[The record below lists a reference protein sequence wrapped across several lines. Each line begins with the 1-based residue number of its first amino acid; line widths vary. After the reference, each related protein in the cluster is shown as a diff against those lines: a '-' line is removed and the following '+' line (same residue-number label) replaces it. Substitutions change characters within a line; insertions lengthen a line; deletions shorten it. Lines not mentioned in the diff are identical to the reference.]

1 MKNFGINQLSKRPRS
16 PTYLSSP
23 QDKKMRVKGIFYVLV
38 ATTFAIGVNA
48 QDGARELLIAGFA
61 FAGDNITKDNRFPYT
76 ATIDKELNADKSSL
90 TREVTKRAAGINN
103 PNLKVVSGKSFT
115 TNNSDDTLNV
125 VLVLTGETVLLENYG
140 SYWKVF
146 VNLRGDALI
155 FNYKEKSVVRT
166 YPLNLAIFDAVE
178 GQNKPTFAQVKNLIK
193 NNILTNNKEGLVSQF
208 ESKVS
213 VVKIENKSE
222 KKTFQINS
230 IEIKPEAE
238 KEFPPE
244 LRVSQTL
251 MKDIVADSLAS
262 ELTSQTNITLIPPKY
277 NGAIQAMTIQLD
289 DISQQLELKVGDA
302 DYVMNISI
310 NKLAK
315 AKQQQTNTEVSVLYG
330 ANTSIQL
337 IQPYSN
343 TTYLDATLR
352 NGAISITPL
361 NKVSTDDYPA
371 YYDVINGL
379 FKKFA
384 TAIKSKDYSW
394 VKVSSGNDKTVE
406 QMETVSN
413 LIEKGKIK

>member
-1 MKNFGINQLSKRPRS
+1 
-16 PTYLSSP
+16 
-23 QDKKMRVKGIFYVLV
+23 MRVKGIFYVLV

>member
-1 MKNFGINQLSKRPRS
+1 
-16 PTYLSSP
+16 
-23 QDKKMRVKGIFYVLV
+23 MRVKGIFYVLV

-193 NNILTNNKEGLVSQF
+193 NNILTNNKEGLVS
-208 ESKVS
+208 
-213 VVKIENKSE
+213 
-222 KKTFQINS
+222 
-230 IEIKPEAE
+230 
-238 KEFPPE
+238 
-244 LRVSQTL
+244 
-251 MKDIVADSLAS
+251 
-262 ELTSQTNITLIPPKY
+262 
-277 NGAIQAMTIQLD
+277 
-289 DISQQLELKVGDA
+289 
-302 DYVMNISI
+302 
-310 NKLAK
+310 
-315 AKQQQTNTEVSVLYG
+315 
-330 ANTSIQL
+330 
-337 IQPYSN
+337 
-343 TTYLDATLR
+343 
-352 NGAISITPL
+352 
-361 NKVSTDDYPA
+361 
-371 YYDVINGL
+371 
-379 FKKFA
+379 
-384 TAIKSKDYSW
+384 
-394 VKVSSGNDKTVE
+394 
-406 QMETVSN
+406 
-413 LIEKGKIK
+413 

>member
-1 MKNFGINQLSKRPRS
+1 
-16 PTYLSSP
+16 
-23 QDKKMRVKGIFYVLV
+23 
-38 ATTFAIGVNA
+38 
-48 QDGARELLIAGFA
+48 
-61 FAGDNITKDNRFPYT
+61 
-76 ATIDKELNADKSSL
+76 
-90 TREVTKRAAGINN
+90 
-103 PNLKVVSGKSFT
+103 
-115 TNNSDDTLNV
+115 
-125 VLVLTGETVLLENYG
+125 
-140 SYWKVF
+140 
-146 VNLRGDALI
+146 
-155 FNYKEKSVVRT
+155 
-166 YPLNLAIFDAVE
+166 
-178 GQNKPTFAQVKNLIK
+178 
-193 NNILTNNKEGLVSQF
+193 
-208 ESKVS
+208 
-213 VVKIENKSE
+213 
-222 KKTFQINS
+222 
-230 IEIKPEAE
+230 
-238 KEFPPE
+238 
-244 LRVSQTL
+244 

>member
-1 MKNFGINQLSKRPRS
+1 MKIK
-16 PTYLSSP
+16 
-23 QDKKMRVKGIFYVLV
+23 
-38 ATTFAIGVNA
+38 AILYAMISAFFMLNSNA

-61 FAGDNITKDNRFPYT
+61 FSGDNATKENRFPYT
-76 ATIDKELNADKSSL
+76 TTIDKELNAEKNSL
-90 TREVTKRAAGINN
+90 TREVTKRATGITN
-103 PNLKVVSGKSFT
+103 PNLKIVSGKSFR

-140 SYWKVF
+140 NYWKIF

-166 YPLNLAIFDAVE
+166 YPLNLAIFDAVD
-178 GQNKPTFAQVKNLIK
+178 GQNKPSFAQVKNLIR
-193 NNILTNNKEGLVSQF
+193 NNLLTTNKEGLVSQF
-208 ESKVS
+208 ESKIS
-213 VVKIENKSE
+213 TAKIESKA
-222 KKTFQINS
+222 KKNTFQINS
-230 IEIKPEAE
+230 IEIKSDAE

-244 LRVSQTL
+244 LKNSQAL
-251 MKDIVADSLAS
+251 MKDIISDSLAS
-262 ELTSQTNITLIPPKY
+262 ELTSKTNINLIPPKY
-277 NGAIQAMTIQLD
+277 NGAIQAMTIQLED
-289 DISQQLELKVGDA
+289 NSQQLELKVGEA
-302 DYVMNISI
+302 DFVMNISI

-337 IQPYSN
+337 IQPDSN

-352 NGAISITPL
+352 NGAVSISPL
-361 NKVSTDDYPA
+361 NKVSTDDFPA

-384 TAIKSKDYSW
+384 TAVKTKDYSW
-394 VKVSSGNDKTVE
+394 IKVSSGNDKTTE
-406 QMETVSN
+406 QMEAVSN

>member
-1 MKNFGINQLSKRPRS
+1 MVSIRN
-16 PTYLSSP
+16 
-23 QDKKMRVKGIFYVLV
+23 DK
-38 ATTFAIGVNA
+38 
-48 QDGARELLIAGFA
+48 
-61 FAGDNITKDNRFPYT
+61 
-76 ATIDKELNADKSSL
+76 
-90 TREVTKRAAGINN
+90 
-103 PNLKVVSGKSFT
+103 
-115 TNNSDDTLNV
+115 
-125 VLVLTGETVLLENYG
+125 TGEGEIDRSQSSID
-140 SYWKVF
+140 SYWK
-146 VNLRGDALI
+146 I
-155 FNYKEKSVVRT
+155 SV
-166 YPLNLAIFDAVE
+166 
-178 GQNKPTFAQVKNLIK
+178 
-193 NNILTNNKEGLVSQF
+193 
-208 ESKVS
+208 
-213 VVKIENKSE
+213 
-222 KKTFQINS
+222 
-230 IEIKPEAE
+230 
-238 KEFPPE
+238 
-244 LRVSQTL
+244 
-251 MKDIVADSLAS
+251 
-262 ELTSQTNITLIPPKY
+262 
-277 NGAIQAMTIQLD
+277 
-289 DISQQLELKVGDA
+289 
-302 DYVMNISI
+302 